1 MHTAHDIYCLYERKL
16 LHEMLISFYKVQC
29 LTALAT
35 KSKLT
40 IHNNKG

>member
-1 MHTAHDIYCLYERKL
+1 MHTAHDIYGLYEWKL
-16 LHEMLISFYKVQC
+16 LHEMLISLYKVQC
-29 LTALAT
+29 LKALAT